1 MKTYTVK
8 KGEVEKKWYLIDV
21 EDKVLGRVAS
31 KVASILRGKNKPN
44 YTPSIDMGDNIIII
58 NADKVRLTGAKQFKK
73 VYYKHSGYP
82 GGIKK
87 TGFLEMMKK
96 EPTFAVRNAIKG
108 MLPKNRLGRRQ
119 LLHVK
124 IYAGKNHPHEAQK
137 PEKLEL

>member
-1 MKTYTVK
+1 MKTYTAK
-8 KGEVEKKWYLIDV
+8 TGEVEKKWYLIDV

-58 NADKVRLTGAKQFKK
+58 NADKIRLTGAKQFKK

-82 GGIKK
+82 GGLKE
-87 TGFLEMMKK
+87 TGFLDMMKK
-96 EPTFAVRNAIKG
+96 EPTFAMRNAIKG